1 MDCDCI
7 VCALLNKVLLIAT
20 IIIVLL
26 HQSRGV
32 KERKGGGKKRY
43 MAICL
48 SDIVWEY
55 TVVF

>member
-1 MDCDCI
+1 M
-7 VCALLNKVLLIAT
+7 CALLNKVLLIAT